1 MSKVVHREFTEE
13 LQQLLNK
20 YEVTL
25 SADREG
31 NIDIEDS
38 LFPVQCV
45 ATLYEYLQYGWEQ
58 RYTTLTIGE
67 VECQA

>member
-1 MSKVVHREFTEE
+1 MSKIVRQEFTEE

-25 SADREG
+25 NADREG

-45 ATLYEYLQYGWEQ
+45 ATMYEYMMYGYEQ
-58 RYTTLTIGE
+58 RYTTLTIE
-67 VECQA
+67 RVD